1 MDNKLLKKLIMEEL
15 KGLLKEEVGG
25 STANHP
31 CVKGDPIRP
40 GYRSVNDDTSSL
52 QPAEAQLS
60 KARCFRAAIN
70 LTEQAKKTTPSG
82 GGADRGAFVP
92 TPQGEKLLNMAKQA
106 IETYFQLQK

>member
-1 MDNKLLKKLIMEEL
+1 MDDKLLKKLIMQEI

-25 STANHP
+25 STVNHP

-52 QPAEAQLS
+52 QPTEAQLS

-70 LTEQAKKTTPSG
+70 FAEQAKKTTPIGG
-82 GGADRGAFVP
+82 GGARGTSLP
-92 TPQGEKLLNMAKQA
+92 TPEGEKLLNMSKQA